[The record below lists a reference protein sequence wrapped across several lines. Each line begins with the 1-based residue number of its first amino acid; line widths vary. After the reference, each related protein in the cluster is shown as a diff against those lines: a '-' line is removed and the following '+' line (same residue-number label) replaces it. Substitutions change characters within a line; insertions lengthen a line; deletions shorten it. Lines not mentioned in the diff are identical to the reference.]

1 MPDSGAPSRG
11 LVVKTLLK
19 LFAVAAAFG
28 LAPAAIAQQ
37 PAGGAPGIN
46 SSQGTAAE
54 AATEGQPAQRAAPA
68 AETTAVPSPALT
80 GERSAAA
87 GESTANVPAA
97 ETADVPAYS
106 TSLQP
111 KESVGQPDGRMGLQD
126 QYSPIGR
133 EAAGFHNYIL
143 MPAIT
148 IISLIVLG
156 LMLYVILRYRR
167 AAHPIPSRTTHNTT
181 VEVLWTLIPVLILVV
196 IAVPS
201 IRLLAHQYS
210 PPQADLTVKVIGNQ
224 WFWNY
229 EYPDHGI
236 ELTSNMLLES
246 GEAQPGAR
254 ARAAA
259 DGPKL
264 LAVDERMV
272 VPVGATVKL
281 IVTSND
287 VIHAFGVPAFW
298 VKMDAVPGRLNE
310 TWFKAEQP
318 GIYFGQ
324 CYELCGARHA
334 YMPIAVEVVSQE
346 DFARWVASKGGT
358 MPGARPANAPV
369 NPDSTQANTLGQKQD
384 ARQDADKANNTN
396 DDGLQP
402 TNEVQGTTQQR
413 PVLERTDEGQ

>member
-1 MPDSGAPSRG
+1 M
-11 LVVKTLLK
+11 
-19 LFAVAAAFG
+19 
-28 LAPAAIAQQ
+28 
-37 PAGGAPGIN
+37 GI
-46 SSQGTAAE
+46 
-54 AATEGQPAQRAAPA
+54 
-68 AETTAVPSPALT
+68 
-80 GERSAAA
+80 
-87 GESTANVPAA
+87 
-97 ETADVPAYS
+97 
-106 TSLQP
+106 
-111 KESVGQPDGRMGLQD
+111 QD
-126 QYSPIGR
+126 QVTPIGR
-133 EAAGFHNYIL
+133 EAAGFHDYIL

-148 IISLIVLG
+148 IITLIVLF

-167 AAHPIPSRTTHNTT
+167 AAHPVPSRTTHNTL

-224 WFWNY
+224 WYWNY

-236 ELTSNMLLES
+236 ELTSNMLPEQAD
-246 GEAQPGAR
+246 AQPGAKFR
-254 ARAAA
+254 TEA
-259 DGPKL
+259 DGGRL

-281 IVTSND
+281 IVTSAD

-358 MPGARPANAPV
+358 MPGNRPANAPV
-369 NPDSTQANTLGQKQD
+369 NPDSTQAAEPGQGQSGG
-384 ARQDADKANNTN
+384 RANPGTN

-402 TNEVQGTTQQR
+402 NNQIQASQNR
-413 PVLERTDEGQ
+413 PVVLERSHEGGQ

>member
-1 MPDSGAPSRG
+1 M
-11 LVVKTLLK
+11 KTLLK
-19 LFAVAAAFG
+19 FVAIAAAFG
-28 LAPAAIAQQ
+28 LGPAASAQQ
-37 PAGGAPGIN
+37 
-46 SSQGTAAE
+46 SEGTAAQAATGNQSEQRVTPAASQTATPSPAVTGGESE
-54 AATEGQPAQRAAPA
+54 AAT
-68 AETTAVPSPALT
+68 S
-80 GERSAAA
+80 
-87 GESTANVPAA
+87 STANAPSA
-97 ETADVPAYS
+97 EVTDVPAYS
-106 TSLQP
+106 TPLSAR
-111 KESVGQPDGRMGLQD
+111 ENVGAPDGRMGIQD
-126 QYSPIGR
+126 QVTPIGR
-133 EAAGFHNYIL
+133 EAAGFHDYIL

-148 IISLIVLG
+148 IITLIVLF

-167 AAHPIPSRTTHNTT
+167 AAPPIPSRTTHNTT

-224 WFWNY
+224 WFWTY

-236 ELTSNMLLES
+236 ELTSNMLPEQGGS
-246 GEAQPGAR
+246 QPGAKFR
-254 ARAAA
+254 TDA

-272 VPVGATVKL
+272 VPLGATVKL
-281 IVTSND
+281 IVTSAD

-318 GIYFGQ
+318 GIYYGQ
-324 CYELCGARHA
+324 CYELCGSRHA

-346 DFARWVASKGGT
+346 DFNRWVASKGGT
-358 MPGARPANAPV
+358 LPGAPGSTAAS
-369 NPDSTQANTLGQKQD
+369 NPDSTQANTMGQREAGNAAQ
-384 ARQDADKANNTN
+384 ADPNTN
-396 DDGLQP
+396 DDGIQP

>member
-1 MPDSGAPSRG
+1 M
-11 LVVKTLLK
+11 KTLLK
-19 LFAVAAAFG
+19 LVAVVAAFG
-28 LAPAAIAQQ
+28 LGPAAATAQQ
-37 PAGGAPGIN
+37 T
-46 SSQGTAAE
+46 QGTAAE
-54 AATEGQPAQRAAPA
+54 AATGNQSQERVAPA
-68 AETTAVPSPALT
+68 AAQTATPSPAIT
-80 GERSAAA
+80 GQPSEAATA
-87 GESTANVPAA
+87 STANAPSA
-97 ETADVPAYS
+97 EVTDVPFYS
-106 TSLQP
+106 TPLSAR
-111 KESVGQPDGRMGLQD
+111 ENIGAPDGRMGIQD
-126 QYSPIGR
+126 QVTPIGR
-133 EAAGFHNYIL
+133 EAAGFHDWIL

-148 IISLIVLG
+148 IITLIVLF

-210 PPQADLTVKVIGNQ
+210 PPNADVTVKVIGNQ
-224 WFWNY
+224 WFWTY

-236 ELTSNMLLES
+236 ELTSNMLAEQKD
-246 GEAQPGAR
+246 AQPGAKFR
-254 ARAAA
+254 TDA

-272 VPVGATVKL
+272 VPLGATVKL
-281 IVTSND
+281 IVTSAD

-318 GIYFGQ
+318 GIYYGQ
-324 CYELCGARHA
+324 CYELCGSRHA

-358 MPGARPANAPV
+358 MPGAAGSNAAA
-369 NPDSTQANTLGQKQD
+369 NPDSTQANTLGRREAGNAAQ
-384 ARQDADKANNTN
+384 ADPNTN

-413 PVLERTDEGQ
+413 PVLERTDEAQ

>member
-1 MPDSGAPSRG
+1 M
-11 LVVKTLLK
+11 KTLLK

-28 LAPAAIAQQ
+28 LGPAAAIAQ
-37 PAGGAPGIN
+37 P
-46 SSQGTAAE
+46 SQGTGAE
-54 AATEGQPAQRAAPA
+54 AATGNQSQERAAPA
-68 AETTAVPSPALT
+68 AAQTAMPTPAVTGQPS
-80 GERSAAA
+80 EAATQ
-87 GESTANVPAA
+87 STANAPSAEVKEVPF
-97 ETADVPAYS
+97 YS
-106 TSLQP
+106 TPLSAR
-111 KESVGQPDGRMGLQD
+111 ENVGAPDGRMGIQD
-126 QYSPIGR
+126 QVTPIGR
-133 EAAGFHNYIL
+133 EAAGFHDYIL

-148 IISLIVLG
+148 IITLIVLF

-167 AAHPIPSRTTHNTT
+167 AAHPVPSRTTHNTT

-224 WFWNY
+224 WFWTY

-236 ELTSNMLLES
+236 ELSSNLLPEQAD
-246 GEAQPGAR
+246 AQPGAKFR
-254 ARAAA
+254 GDA
-259 DGPKL
+259 DGPKM

-281 IVTSND
+281 IVTSAD

-346 DFARWVASKGGT
+346 DFARWVAAKGGT

-369 NPDSTQANTLGQKQD
+369 NADSTQANTMGQ
-384 ARQDADKANNTN
+384 RQAAEKAGEGEGSN

-402 TNEVQGTTQQR
+402 TNQVQATQQQR
-413 PVLERTDEGQ
+413 PVLERTDEAQ